1 MNLAPSDD
9 QRMRREMLSRALER
23 SSPPARIRLLED
35 AGHDAECWQA
45 FVEMGLPLLRV
56 AEAHGGAGASLMDAV
71 VMAETIGAFLP
82 LIPAVEVVVAARLL
96 GALTGGAD
104 GVADGEIVTL
114 ALADATRAG
123 ARPVVGAPVAGRILF
138 RCGDAVRVVH
148 GPFGANE
155 ANTGSL
161 ATAHVPLGPDVGAV
175 VASGPQALAA
185 FNAAL
190 EEWKLL
196 TAAAMAAAARR
207 SVGLAADYAKEREAF
222 GQPIGS
228 YQGLAHPLAEASVDV
243 DGAALLVWRTVERIA
258 QGHGSAGAMVSMA
271 FWWAA
276 KAARGATVRAMRV
289 FGGYGMTLEY
299 DAQLYF
305 RRVNGWALA
314 AGNPDA
320 ELARAAQRLWQG
332 AAADLP
338 DAGELSI
345 TFEFPASSQEAA
357 AKIRAVMAE
366 HVTPERARWQYE
378 SNDFFDKVLFKKLAE
393 RNLLFPDWPVA
404 LGGGGYDA
412 FSCAAIRDVFADYDW
427 DGVIVNIADML
438 GKMLMRF
445 GSERAK
451 AEILP
456 KLAAGETFA
465 TLGYSEPSCGSDIF
479 GARTRAV
486 RAKGDEG
493 DEWVID
499 GQKMFTSHGHMADYV
514 ILLTRT
520 GESKHGG
527 ITLFAMPTS
536 LPGYRCHEIKTVGGE
551 RTNTTFYDGVRLHDD
566 YRLGEVNGGAKVLAT
581 LLALEQGAGDHFVG
595 PLRAMLE
602 AALEW
607 AAQPDLDGVVPL
619 DTLAAQLTLATVAAR
634 LEVADVLNRRASE
647 AFGHGRPAKHFGPS
661 TKLFASEAWLSCS
674 ADLVALAAPESVF
687 QAFTP
692 LGRIE
697 RHLRRAVPST
707 VYAGTSEVQRSII
720 AEAGLGLPRTRA

>member
-1 MNLAPSDD
+1 MNLQPSDD
-9 QRMRREMLSRALER
+9 QRMLREMLSRALER
-23 SSPPARIRLLED
+23 SSPPARIRALE
-35 AGHDAECWQA
+35 AEGHDPETWQA

-56 AEAHGGAGASLMDAV
+56 AEEHGGAGASLMDAV
-71 VMAETIGAFLP
+71 VVAETIGTFLP

-96 GALTGGAD
+96 GQLTGSAD
-104 GVADGEIVTL
+104 GVEAGEIVTL
-114 ALADATRAG
+114 ALADATRPG
-123 ARPVVGAPVAGRILF
+123 HRPVTGAPVAKRILF
-138 RCGDAVRVVH
+138 RSGDEVRVAS

-155 ANTGSL
+155 ANLGVL
-161 ATAHVPLGPDVGAV
+161 ATAHVTLGPDVGEVLAK
-175 VASGPQALAA
+175 GPQALAA

-196 TAAAMAAAARR
+196 TAAAVASAARK
-207 SVGLAADYAKEREAF
+207 SITMAADYAKEREAF

-228 YQGLAHPLAEASVDV
+228 YQGLAHPLAEASVEV

-258 QGHGSAGAMVSMA
+258 QGHASAGAMVSMS

-276 KAARGATVRAMRV
+276 TASRGASLRAMRV

-320 ELARAAQRLWQG
+320 ELARAAQRLWKG
-332 AAADLP
+332 APADLP
-338 DAGELSI
+338 EAGEVCI

-357 AKIRAVMAE
+357 AKIREVMAE
-366 HVTPERARWQYE
+366 HVTPERAQWQYE
-378 SNDFFDKVLFKKLAE
+378 SNDFFDKVLFQKLAQ
-393 RNLLFPDWPVA
+393 RNLLFPDWPVE
-404 LGGGGYDA
+404 LGGGGFDA
-412 FSCAAIRDVFADYDW
+412 FSCAAIRDVFASYDW
-427 DGVIVNIADML
+427 DGVILNIADML

-456 KLAAGETFA
+456 KLAAAEVFA

-479 GARTRAV
+479 GAKTRAV
-486 RAKGDEG
+486 RDG

-551 RTNTTFYDGVRLHDD
+551 RTNTTFYDSVRLHDD

-607 AAQPDLDGVVPL
+607 AAKPDIDGIVPL
-619 DTLAAQLTLATVAAR
+619 DTLAAQRTLATVAVR
-634 LEVADVLNRRASE
+634 LEVANVLNARAGE
-647 AFGHGRPAKHFGPS
+647 AFGHGRPAKHFGPG
-661 TKLFASEAWLSCS
+661 TKLFASEAWVSCS
-674 ADLVALAAPESVF
+674 ADLVALAAPQSVF
-687 QAFTP
+687 QEFTP

-697 RHLRRAVPST
+697 RHYRRSVPST
-707 VYAGTSEVQRSII
+707 IYAGTSEVQRSII